1 MSGTRRAETSR
12 NGVVTKA
19 PPLIRRTLPVWSTT
33 KSRPSSDG
41 TRSLGAVSPLA
52 IVSRCTLTGPWPI
65 SGKSGVGLG
74 VGVDVGVGVG
84 DGVDAVTT
92 TVPFMLQQLP

>member
-1 MSGTRRAETSR
+1 
-12 NGVVTKA
+12 
-19 PPLIRRTLPVWSTT
+19 
-33 KSRPSSDG
+33 
-41 TRSLGAVSPLA
+41 
-52 IVSRCTLTGPWPI
+52 LTGPWPI
-65 SGKSGVGLG
+65 SGKSGVGEGVGVGVKLGVGLG